1 MGPISYMTGYS
12 IVISY
17 RVAKKIIWI
26 KAGKKPSTR
35 LPRYG
40 GGAFSKRDFSSV
52 SYSFIEDLFIDDKNR
67 HFIDANHSALMAKL
81 AHFFIFTQVDKL
93 AWSAKSIS

>member
-1 MGPISYMTGYS
+1 MNKSP
-12 IVISY
+12 
-17 RVAKKIIWI
+17 
-26 KAGKKPSTR
+26 GKNPLRAS
-35 LPRYG
+35 PDM

-67 HFIDANHSALMAKL
+67 HFIDANHPALMAKLSKL

-93 AWSAKSIS
+93 A